1 MALGKRIAIIGA
13 GNMGEALI
21 AGLLAA
27 QAAAPDDIHAT
38 DILPQR
44 LDHLKARYQI
54 RVGTDN
60 RAAAAWSDITILAV
74 EPQVLDS
81 VLDDLRSVLTEA
93 KLILSVAAG
102 YPLRRIVV
110 RLSPSAR
117 VIRCAVFESVGK
129 VVLVDERRMD
139 AVTGLSGSGPAYIF
153 LIIEALADGGVKM
166 GLPRE
171 AALALAAQTVL
182 GAARM
187 VLETG
192 EHPGRLK
199 DKVASPGGTT
209 IAGLHALEHGRLRAS
224 LIEAVEAATKRS
236 QELGSD

>member
-27 QAAAPDDIHAT
+27 QAAAPHDIHAT

-60 RAAAAWSDITILAV
+60 KAAAAWSDITILAV

-93 KLILSVAAG
+93 KLILSAAAG
-102 YPLRRIVV
+102 YPIRREDQQI
-110 RLSPSAR
+110 
-117 VIRCAVFESVGK
+117 
-129 VVLVDERRMD
+129 
-139 AVTGLSGSGPAYIF
+139 
-153 LIIEALADGGVKM
+153 
-166 GLPRE
+166 
-171 AALALAAQTVL
+171 
-182 GAARM
+182 
-187 VLETG
+187 
-192 EHPGRLK
+192 GRAH
-199 DKVASPGGTT
+199 V
-209 IAGLHALEHGRLRAS
+209 
-224 LIEAVEAATKRS
+224 
-236 QELGSD
+236 